1 MNLWARILIA
11 MKVSYVRQHVAL
23 AVLMACASLVALS
36 ADAIEWTMLIELD
49 GATNKVTSA
58 DKRYAI
64 DVSLVA
70 RDGAWSGSVANRE
83 KGAIVL
89 GLELTAEPL
98 AVTSGKS
105 ALYLPHVYGRRIR
118 NWPEHGVRQKGVD
131 MWTETAKG
139 VFVPFTSKWT
149 RMARRGFS
157 SGTRMTS
164 RRRCLWRS
172 ADGSSRQASRNAARW
187 MWTIPS
193 LRTRSVCIDTRSAM
207 RKAFIY
213 ERQGIPLGTAP
224 RV

>member
-1 MNLWARILIA
+1 MNLWTRILIA

-23 AVLMACASLVALS
+23 AALMACASLVALS
-36 ADAIEWTMLIELD
+36 AGAVEWSMLIEVD
-49 GATNKVTSA
+49 GATNKVTFA

-139 VFVPFTSKWT
+139 VFVPFTSKWDANGET
-149 RMARRGFS
+149 GILVWNADDKPAKVSVAFGGRFVSASEPERGEV
-157 SGTRMTS
+157 
-164 RRRCLWRS
+164 
-172 ADGSSRQASRNAARW
+172 DVDDP
-187 MWTIPS
+187 IPPNS
-193 LRTRSVCIDTRSAM
+193 LRMHRYKVSDA
-207 RKAFIY
+207 K
-213 ERQGIPLGTAP
+213 GLHL
-224 RV
+224 

>member
-1 MNLWARILIA
+1 MNLWTRILID
-11 MKVSYVRQHVAL
+11 MKVSYARQHVAL
-23 AVLMACASLVALS
+23 AALMACASLVALS
-36 ADAIEWTMLIELD
+36 AGAVEWSMLIEVD
-49 GATNKVTSA
+49 GATNKVTFA

-98 AVTSGKS
+98 AVTPGKS

-139 VFVPFTSKWT
+139 VFVPFTSKW
-149 RMARRGFS
+149 
-157 SGTRMTS
+157 
-164 RRRCLWRS
+164 
-172 ADGSSRQASRNAARW
+172 DAANGE
-187 MWTIPS
+187 T
-193 LRTRSVCIDTRSAM
+193 
-207 RKAFIY
+207 
-213 ERQGIPLGTAP
+213 GIL
-224 RV
+224 V